1 MTAPADGNAG
11 AGDAAGSFGE
21 IPRPNEA
28 YGAQNPRFADSDRND
43 GQQGQVSQGVDL
55 GPNFERLEEERPELV
70 NALREL
76 VRQYRVE
83 GVAARMHEIRRIRQ
97 ARLFWQGLQYAWWNP
112 NDMNWHLPFEQ
123 KFNDDRTLEEMPRYQ
138 FVTNFYQGF
147 GLSFVAVLSQD
158 VPSVRFYPQSAQSLV
173 DIAAARAASDV
184 AELIERNNHVEQ
196 LLTSI
201 GYFLWTDGKV
211 GAYVRFVK
219 DGQRFGFREE
229 EILAAVEIPL
239 GVDTWVCPSC
249 GRETPVVGY
258 EEVQNGY
265 PRSAISDQET
275 IQDAGNLP
283 RSLDSGLQKA
293 QTSARDDNFG
303 FGENDGAVGS
313 GAGTGHNPE
322 SAYAVDLAGESLA
335 PEGVSYTCPGCGAE
349 LGERDLRRAERVTV
363 PRVVETRRVANG
375 QEVISIAG
383 GLELNT
389 PVWANEMHEY
399 PYLQWQAEVHRAK
412 LKAAYPLAA
421 GKIESAPSQGPED
434 VYARVSRLSVEQGL
448 PSIHPGDA
456 LMNLI
461 TFDRTWLRPWAFY
474 GIENEEVRNELLAL
488 FPDGCYVGF
497 AGDVY
502 CEARNESM
510 DDHWRVL
517 HALPGDGQNRPS
529 VGDSLVQVQERYN
542 TLSNMQAE
550 TYEYGIP
557 PIYADPQ
564 VLDFDALAN
573 QVAEPA
579 AHFPARARPGQPLAA
594 GFFQPAPAQVPP
606 DMIRH
611 QQDLIGPVSQFLTGL
626 FPAVFGG
633 NMEDVKTASG
643 YAMAR
648 DQAMG
653 RLGLVWRRL
662 KQFYGEVMLLGV
674 DCFRKNRPE
683 DVDVPLLGPDGTL
696 DARMIRV
703 GDLKGNICV
712 HPEADETFPRLKSQQ
727 RGVLQQLFGLK
738 DPLIQEALAEPANLG
753 YIKNVL
759 GLTELVIPGEDSRN
773 KQLREIQVLLGSV
786 PIVVHVSENV
796 TRDSSVAGKAENPE
810 GSPNDSGGTRDTEHG
825 PRTVVLPSVP
835 VDLLLDDH
843 AVEFEEC
850 KRWANSEAGQS
861 AKMTNPAGF
870 ANVRAHAEAHLRA
883 MTTFAPPTDSSTQ
896 QPPAVRRG
904 QVSPPPAPAPVHE
917 PRAPMVAR
925 TPRESSTRADA
936 ERDGQGDHWVT
947 INGNHVLISEP
958 QGKQPAQAQ
967 PAASIKVLNKDV
979 TIAYDPRLSVEE
991 KLRASKEIA
1000 AAVDLLN
1007 KNADKLTD
1015 DEKKA
1020 IGEISSVFETASD
1033 KDKLGATGKGSMT
1046 LSKDYMEAAGVSAAW
1061 LASLFGHEGQ
1071 HYLNSGKYSG
1081 TERWRD
1087 EQSASRVQ
1095 LGIGNKIGFSPNER
1109 SSLQNWMDDKNR
1121 ATMQEHME
1129 KGYTY

>member
-1 MTAPADGNAG
+1 MRDGMDNTITDWEAGMTAPADGNAG
-11 AGDAAGSFGE
+11 AAADAGG
-21 IPRPNEA
+21 IPH
-28 YGAQNPRFADSDRND
+28 FADSVRND
-43 GQQGQVSQGVDL
+43 GAGGGKSRQDAGATAEQASYRVADL

-83 GVAARMHEIRRIRQ
+83 GVTARMHEIRRIRQ

-123 KFNDDRTLEEMPRYQ
+123 KFNDDRALEEMPRYQ

-184 AELIERNNHVEQ
+184 AELVERNNHVEH

-201 GYFLWTDGKV
+201 GYFLWTDGKL
-211 GAYVRFVK
+211 GAYVRYVK

-229 EILAAVEIPL
+229 ELLGAVEIPL
-239 GVDTWVCPSC
+239 GEDTWVCPEC
-249 GRETPVVGY
+249 GKEVAVGS
-258 EEVQNGY
+258 EQGVQDGY
-265 PRSAISDQET
+265 QKSDISDQE
-275 IQDAGNLP
+275 AGEEG
-283 RSLDSGLQKA
+283 SLAD
-293 QTSARDDNFG
+293 ARDD
-303 FGENDGAVGS
+303 GAVVG
-313 GAGTGHNPE
+313 GTGGELASQNDRNADDDE
-322 SAYAVDLAGESLA
+322 ILGSAKDADLRMTATSF
-335 PEGVSYTCPGCGAE
+335 TCPQCGAE
-349 LGERDLRRAERVTV
+349 LGEKDLRRAERVTV

-474 GIENEEVRNELLAL
+474 GIEDEDVRNELLTL

-594 GFFQPAPAQVPP
+594 GFFQPAAAQVPP

-712 HPEADETFPRLKSQQ
+712 HPETDETFPRLKSQQ

-738 DPLIQEALAEPANLG
+738 DPLIQEALADPANLG

-773 KQLREIQVLLGSV
+773 KQLREIQVLLGSA
-786 PIVVHVSENV
+786 PIVIGRGDQRSATGDQGESDEWRVASDERGREKQVPRFA
-796 TRDSSVAGKAENPE
+796 RDDNPLN
-810 GSPNDSGGTRDTEHG
+810 GDTI
-825 PRTVVLPSVP
+825 VLPSVA
-835 VDLLLDDH
+835 VDLLMDEH

-861 AKMTNPAGF
+861 AKMTNPVGF

-883 MTTFAPPTDSSTQ
+883 MQA
-896 QPPAVRRG
+896 
-904 QVSPPPAPAPVHE
+904 
-917 PRAPMVAR
+917 
-925 TPRESSTRADA
+925 
-936 ERDGQGDHWVT
+936 
-947 INGNHVLISEP
+947 
-958 QGKQPAQAQ
+958 AQAVGTPVAG
-967 PAASIKVLNKDV
+967 PA
-979 TIAYDPRLSVEE
+979 
-991 KLRASKEIA
+991 
-1000 AAVDLLN
+1000 
-1007 KNADKLTD
+1007 
-1015 DEKKA
+1015 
-1020 IGEISSVFETASD
+1020 
-1033 KDKLGATGKGSMT
+1033 
-1046 LSKDYMEAAGVSAAW
+1046 
-1061 LASLFGHEGQ
+1061 
-1071 HYLNSGKYSG
+1071 
-1081 TERWRD
+1081 
-1087 EQSASRVQ
+1087 
-1095 LGIGNKIGFSPNER
+1095 
-1109 SSLQNWMDDKNR
+1109 
-1121 ATMQEHME
+1121 
-1129 KGYTY
+1129 

>member
-1 MTAPADGNAG
+1 MRDGMDNTITDWEAGMTAPADGNAG
-11 AGDAAGSFGE
+11 AAADAGG
-21 IPRPNEA
+21 IPH
-28 YGAQNPRFADSDRND
+28 FADSVRND
-43 GQQGQVSQGVDL
+43 GAGGGKSRQDAGATAEQASYRVADL

-83 GVAARMHEIRRIRQ
+83 GVTARMHEIRRIRQ

-123 KFNDDRTLEEMPRYQ
+123 KFNDDRALEEMPRYQ

-184 AELIERNNHVEQ
+184 AELVERNNHVEH

-201 GYFLWTDGKV
+201 GYFLWTDGKL
-211 GAYVRFVK
+211 GAYVRYVK

-239 GVDTWVCPSC
+239 GEDVWVCPEC
-249 GRETPVVGY
+249 GKETPV
-258 EEVQNGY
+258 
-265 PRSAISDQET
+265 
-275 IQDAGNLP
+275 
-283 RSLDSGLQKA
+283 
-293 QTSARDDNFG
+293 AREDTNTQPSEQPVKIDP
-303 FGENDGAVGS
+303 DHGS
-313 GAGTGHNPE
+313 RNTDHGI
-322 SAYAVDLAGESLA
+322 
-335 PEGVSYTCPGCGAE
+335 TCPGCGAE
-349 LGERDLRRAERVTV
+349 LGEKDLRRAERVTV

-399 PYLQWQAEVHRAK
+399 PYLQWQTEVHRAK
-412 LKAAYPLAA
+412 LKAAYPLATE
-421 GKIESAPSQGPED
+421 KIESAPSQGPED

-474 GIENEEVRNELLAL
+474 GIEDEELRNALLAL

-594 GFFQPAPAQVPP
+594 GFFQPATAQVPP
-606 DMIRH
+606 DLIRH

-712 HPEADETFPRLKSQQ
+712 HPETDETFPRLKSQQ

-738 DPLIQEALAEPANLG
+738 DPLIQEALADPANLG

-773 KQLREIQVLLGSV
+773 KQLREIQVLLGSA
-786 PIVVHVSENV
+786 PIVIGRGDQRSATGDQGESDEWRVASDERGREKQVPRFA
-796 TRDSSVAGKAENPE
+796 RDDNPLN
-810 GSPNDSGGTRDTEHG
+810 GDTI
-825 PRTVVLPSVP
+825 VLPSVA
-835 VDLLLDDH
+835 VDLLMDEH

-861 AKMTNPAGF
+861 AKMTNPVGF

-883 MTTFAPPTDSSTQ
+883 MQA
-896 QPPAVRRG
+896 
-904 QVSPPPAPAPVHE
+904 
-917 PRAPMVAR
+917 
-925 TPRESSTRADA
+925 
-936 ERDGQGDHWVT
+936 
-947 INGNHVLISEP
+947 
-958 QGKQPAQAQ
+958 AQAVGTPVAG
-967 PAASIKVLNKDV
+967 PA
-979 TIAYDPRLSVEE
+979 
-991 KLRASKEIA
+991 
-1000 AAVDLLN
+1000 
-1007 KNADKLTD
+1007 
-1015 DEKKA
+1015 
-1020 IGEISSVFETASD
+1020 
-1033 KDKLGATGKGSMT
+1033 
-1046 LSKDYMEAAGVSAAW
+1046 
-1061 LASLFGHEGQ
+1061 
-1071 HYLNSGKYSG
+1071 
-1081 TERWRD
+1081 
-1087 EQSASRVQ
+1087 
-1095 LGIGNKIGFSPNER
+1095 
-1109 SSLQNWMDDKNR
+1109 
-1121 ATMQEHME
+1121 
-1129 KGYTY
+1129 